1 MTANLTDE
9 LWPFGVFDSV
19 RMMMQMMSWNVGT
32 ERSVAR
38 PMNRL
43 VIFVLS
49 NLALLYIGL
58 NLLFIHIDTTRSLI
72 EDNSTYKQ
80 TDGHGKSIF
89 RQ

>member
-1 MTANLTDE
+1 MTANLADE

-19 RMMMQMMSWNVGT
+19 VMMLQMMSWNVGT

-43 VIFVLS
+43 VVFVLS
-49 NLALLYIGL
+49 NLELLYIGL

-72 EDNSTYKQ
+72 EDDSTYN
-80 TDGHGKSIF
+80 DGQGKSII